1 MRAIDTDHNSCL
13 IFYLFLMAWGERVK
27 MEVKDG
33 NDVLARR
40 YYIGGV
46 YEVDGLTGE
55 ERLYIGGDAYSAP
68 AVDVCDADGQWEL
81 HYIGRD
87 YLGSIT
93 LMAKYGYDAWGACR
107 YWRAVRML
115 TRRAAVDSVVEA
127 VSMSVESN
135 VMEACE

>member
-1 MRAIDTDHNSCL
+1 
-13 IFYLFLMAWGERVK
+13 MAWGERVK

-93 LMAKYGYDAWGACR
+93 RMGRLPLLACG
-107 YWRAVRML
+107 
-115 TRRAAVDSVVEA
+115 
-127 VSMSVESN
+127 
-135 VMEACE
+135 

>member
-93 LMAKYGYDAWGACR
+93 HIADSEGNLRLGGQPYGEVRLRRMGRLPLLACG
-107 YWRAVRML
+107 
-115 TRRAAVDSVVEA
+115 
-127 VSMSVESN
+127 
-135 VMEACE
+135 